1 MLTLVYRL
9 LWNALGLILLA
20 ELVPGIEVS
29 GLYIAVITAL
39 VLGFFNTIVR
49 PILLILTLPITI
61 LTLGLFTF
69 VINAGLFL
77 FVASFIDGF
86 EVDGFWYALLG
97 SVFMSVVS
105 ILGQRWIR
113 PEPARPAEPRVQYRE
128 IREEEDDRA

>member
-1 MLTLVYRL
+1 MLTILYRL
-9 LWNALGLILLA
+9 IWNSLGLILLA

-29 GLYIAVITAL
+29 GFYIALISAL
-39 VLGFFNTIVR
+39 VLGFLNTIVR

-69 VINAGLFL
+69 IINAGLFL
-77 FVASFIDGF
+77 FAASFIEGF
-86 EVDGFWYALLG
+86 TVDGFWYALLG

-113 PEPARPAEPRVQYRE
+113 PEPTQPKVEYRE
-128 IREEEDDRA
+128 VRED